1 MEPHKIIDNDDFQ
14 DGFCRW
20 WFPHSVKKSR
30 SLFYLFGPCE
40 SPEWGPFGIR
50 SSLDGRNLGRDLLV
64 HNSQQQASHG
74 LTCVDHW
81 QRSQDVHNMCVHMYI
96 HIYIYICMYI
106 YIYIYLCVCVDRTKV
121 ISHIQYYMLGRS
133 IDGWI
138 GGSMDRRLDGSI
150 DIYLWP
156 VAGSSQ
162 VGTRGHK
169 CTNHK
174 DLGSKDYSADMRI
187 WMGIHVWIRF
197 FMWGI
202 CIYIYTHTYII
213 IHIHEWGCVR
223 VEMYMGWEHNVFVV
237 WLFLFTL
244 LHLVFSVVMI
254 QGGMKNDEK
263 RKICKNPEAVGRK

>member
-20 WFPHSVKKSR
+20 WFPHSIKKNPGHCSI
-30 SLFYLFGPCE
+30 YLALANHQNGAPLGSDHHLMAATWAEICWFTIP
-40 SPEWGPFGIR
+40 
-50 SSLDGRNLGRDLLV
+50 SSKPAMVWPVLIIDKDLKMC
-64 HNSQQQASHG
+64 
-74 LTCVDHW
+74 TICV
-81 QRSQDVHNMCVHMYI
+81 
-96 HIYIYICMYI
+96 YICIYI
-106 YIYIYLCVCVDRTKV
+106 YIYIYMYVYIYICVCVDRTKV

-169 CTNHK
+169 GTNHK

-202 CIYIYTHTYII
+202 CIYIY
-213 IHIHEWGCVR
+213 IHIH
-223 VEMYMGWEHNVFVV
+223 
-237 WLFLFTL
+237 T
-244 LHLVFSVVMI
+244 
-254 QGGMKNDEK
+254 
-263 RKICKNPEAVGRK
+263 

>member
-1 MEPHKIIDNDDFQ
+1 MGPLWDPIIT
-14 DGFCRW
+14 W
-20 WFPHSVKKSR
+20 WPQP
-30 SLFYLFGPCE
+30 G
-40 SPEWGPFGIR
+40 
-50 SSLDGRNLGRDLLV
+50 
-64 HNSQQQASHG
+64 
-74 LTCVDHW
+74 
-81 QRSQDVHNMCVHMYI
+81 QRSAGSQFPAASQPWSDLCWSLTKISRCAQYVCTYVYTY
-96 HIYIYICMYI
+96 IYIYVCIYI
-106 YIYIYLCVCVDRTKV
+106 YIYIYIYICVCVDRTKV

-202 CIYIYTHTYII
+202 CIYIYIYTYIHNHTYT
-213 IHIHEWGCVR
+213 WVGVCACGDV
-223 VEMYMGWEHNVFVV
+223 YGMG
-237 WLFLFTL
+237 
-244 LHLVFSVVMI
+244 
-254 QGGMKNDEK
+254 
-263 RKICKNPEAVGRK
+263 A